1 MSYHVYIAYPGF
13 KETPIFLD
21 AWLTAARQCDDVIVE
36 ERVIRH
42 GKVSYSVTL
51 KGGDRRAW
59 LDLDPYGLVVAQD
72 PSKEL
77 VIAMFK
83 LAKTLG
89 AEVYSERLKIYSSIG
104 DWDRRTK
111 KYRQSRDEGRARYH
125 AQRRLRIAF
134 WILFLLACFTLGWF
148 LGGR

>member
-1 MSYHVYIAYPGF
+1 MSYHVYIANPGF
-13 KETPIFLD
+13 KETPISLD
-21 AWLTAARQCDDVIVE
+21 AWLTAARQCDDVVVE
-36 ERVIRH
+36 ERKNRY
-42 GKVSYSVTL
+42 GKISYSVAL
-51 KGGDRRAW
+51 KGGDKRAW
-59 LDLDPYGLVVAQD
+59 LHLDPYGLVVAQD

-89 AEVYSERLKIYSSIG
+89 AEVYSERLKIYSSID
-104 DWDRRTK
+104 DWDRRTR
-111 KYRQSRDEGRARYH
+111 KYRQSRDEGRVRYR

-134 WILFLLACFTLGWF
+134 WIFFLVTCFALGWF